1 MFYLILMS
9 DNDSI
14 SNQCLA
20 SATYNS
26 CRSSKKI
33 NDGIITKTFIATI
46 VDWFLVTKILRVTKR
61 FVYLNRRT
69 WLILSGEPARFT
81 EKILLVNST
90 YVMV

>member
-1 MFYLILMS
+1 MQLTIVVEV
-9 DNDSI
+9 
-14 SNQCLA
+14 Q
-20 SATYNS
+20 
-26 CRSSKKI
+26 KKI

-81 EKILLVNST
+81 
-90 YVMV
+90 

>member
-1 MFYLILMS
+1 MFFLILMS

-26 CRSSKKI
+26 CRSSNII

-46 VDWFLVTKILRVTKR
+46 VDWFSVTKILRVIKR
-61 FVYLNRRT
+61 FVLFKPKN
-69 WLILSGEPARFT
+69 
-81 EKILLVNST
+81 LVDFERGACK
-90 YVMV
+90 VH

>member
-20 SATYNS
+20 NATYNS
-26 CRSSKKI
+26 RSSKKI
-33 NDGIITKTFIATI
+33 NDGIITKPFIATI
-46 VDWFLVTKILRVTKR
+46 VDWFSVTKILRVTKR

-69 WLILSGEPARFT
+69 WLLLSGEPARFA
-81 EKILLVNST
+81 
-90 YVMV
+90 